1 MKMKNNQIM
10 KRVILTLVISL
21 VSTVS
26 FAGMSNSDKSKT
38 IECTGIYYTNS
49 MIPQGELEL
58 EKIVQSFAAKKFLN
72 SHLIKEGVEEEKLNK
87 EVLKVVDV
95 RYGKPYEEEITKECD
110 NFIFKL
116 IPGSKDEIKKI
127 AESLGYINTKEIK

>member
-1 MKMKNNQIM
+1 MKKI
-10 KRVILTLVISL
+10 ISTLIISL
-21 VSTVS
+21 ISTVS
-26 FAGMSNSDKSKT
+26 FAGMSNTDRSKT
-38 IECTGIYYTNS
+38 IECTGIYYANS

-72 SHLIKEGVEEEKLNK
+72 SYLIKEGVEEKKLNK
-87 EVLKVVDV
+87 KILEIVDV
-95 RYGKPYEEEITKECD
+95 RYGKPYEEKITRECD

-127 AESLGYINTKEIK
+127 AESGIY

>member
-1 MKMKNNQIM
+1 MKKI
-10 KRVILTLVISL
+10 ILTLIISL
-21 VSTVS
+21 ISTVS

-72 SHLIKEGVEEEKLNK
+72 SYLIKKGVEEEKLNK
-87 EVLKVVDV
+87 KILEIVDV
-95 RYGKPYEEEITKECD
+95 RYGKPYEEKTTKECD

-127 AESLGYINTKEIK
+127 AESGIY

>member
-1 MKMKNNQIM
+1 MKKFLI
-10 KRVILTLVISL
+10 ILFFIFLNS
-21 VSTVS
+21 VSY
-26 FAGMSNSDKSKT
+26 AEMSDKDKSKT
-38 IECTGIYYTNS
+38 MECTGIYYANS

-58 EKIVQSFAAKKFLN
+58 EKIVHSFAAKKYLN
-72 SHLIKEGVEEEKLNK
+72 SYLIEAGVNEEKLNK

-95 RYGKPYEEEITKECD
+95 RYGKPYEEETTKECD

-127 AESLGYINTKEIK
+127 AESGIY